1 MDNYWFDIIY
11 FHLVNFLFRSKIKR
25 DIILKIYNKKK
36 KNLLKRVK
44 IIILNL
50 KEKCLA
56 SNKKEFFYGAKI
68 NKAIQDV
75 YLGLCF
81 LEPGESK
88 RKVGPGKGHEEI
100 LYLMEGQIQIS
111 INNNEIL
118 LNQGEIFF
126 IPDGS
131 KALLKNLTKN
141 SVQFIIAGGHT
152 KHHSH

>member
-1 MDNYWFDIIY
+1 M
-11 FHLVNFLFRSKIKR
+11 
-25 DIILKIYNKKK
+25 
-36 KNLLKRVK
+36 
-44 IIILNL
+44 NL

-81 LEPGESK
+81 LEPGEAK

-100 LYLMEGQIQIS
+100 LFLTEGQIQVS
-111 INNNEIL
+111 INDTEIILNE
-118 LNQGEIFF
+118 GEVYF

-131 KALLKNLTKN
+131 KALLKNLTN
-141 SVQFIIAGGHT
+141 ERCQFIIAGGHT
-152 KHHSH
+152 KRHSH